1 MPKLNI
7 IMAQLNP
14 LVGDIDNNTELVIK
28 TVKQAVRQHQ
38 ADVVVFPELMLTGY
52 PPEDL
57 LLRPSMALRIE
68 RALRHLCEFIDDVY
82 VIVGYPKC
90 TDRGLFNTAGV
101 FYQHRC
107 IKEYHKRHLPNYQV
121 FDEKRYFIP
130 GDGSNSLITIR
141 DTPVAL
147 LVCEDLWREGA
158 MQPAINDNARLVICI
173 NASPFHF
180 NKVDERQILLK
191 QRVAEAALPI
201 IYVNIV
207 GGQDELVFDGGSRAM
222 DAHGEDQVL
231 APCYETGLFPVIV
244 DDDGERCELLTGDK
258 SPTLDVHAGI
268 YQALVLGLRDY
279 VQKNG
284 FKGVVLGLSGGMD
297 SALTLAIACDA
308 LGADNVQ
315 VLMMPS
321 RHTSKI
327 SIEDAEEQ
335 ARMLDV
341 HYQSLS
347 IEPLYQAAMDSLA
360 DEFAGLEVDITEQNI
375 QARCRAVLLM
385 AVSNKK
391 SLLVLSTGNKSE
403 LAVGYTTLYGDMV
416 GGFNVLK
423 DVAKT
428 LVYRLARYRNRQSNV
443 IPQRVIDRPPSAELA
458 PGQEDTDTLPP
469 YDILD
474 AILERYVEKD
484 YSAASIIA
492 DGFQASMVNQV
503 IHLVNANEY
512 KRRQAPIGVKVTQ
525 RAFGRDRRYPVTS
538 GWKVGE

>member
-1 MPKLNI
+1 MSQLNI

-14 LVGDIDNNTELVIK
+14 LVGDIDGNTELVIK
-28 TVKQAVRQHQ
+28 TVKQAVHQHQ

-68 RALRHLCEFIDDVY
+68 RALRHLCESIDDVY
-82 VIVGYPKC
+82 VIVGYPQC
-90 TDRGLFNTAGV
+90 TSQGLFNTAGV
-101 FYQHRC
+101 FYQHHC
-107 IKEYHKRHLPNYQV
+107 IAKYHKQHLPNYQV
-121 FDEKRYFIP
+121 FDEKRYFVP
-130 GDGSNSLITIR
+130 GDDSDSIVMIR
-141 DTPVAL
+141 DIPVAL
-147 LVCEDLWREGA
+147 LVCEDLWYEGG
-158 MQPAINDNARLVICI
+158 MQSAIAGNARLVISI
-173 NASPFHF
+173 NASPFHS

-191 QRVAEAALPI
+191 QRVAEAGLPI

-222 DAHGEDQVL
+222 DQHGEDQVL
-231 APCYETGLFPVIV
+231 APCYQTGLFPVTV
-244 DDDGERCELLTGDK
+244 DDDGQRCQLLPGDK
-258 SPTLDVHAGI
+258 TTSLDVHASV

-279 VQKNG
+279 IKKNG
-284 FKGVVLGLSGGMD
+284 FAGVVLGLSGGMD
-297 SALTLAIACDA
+297 SALTLVLACDA
-308 LGADNVQ
+308 LGAEHVR
-315 VLMMPS
+315 VIMMPS
-321 RHTSKI
+321 RHTAAI
-327 SIEDAEEQ
+327 SIEDAEQQ
-335 ARMLDV
+335 ARMLGV

-347 IEPLYQAAMDSLA
+347 IEPLYQAAMASLA
-360 DEFAGLEVDITEQNI
+360 EEFTGLEVDVTEQNI

-391 SLLVLSTGNKSE
+391 SLLVLSAGNKSE
-403 LAVGYTTLYGDMV
+403 QAVGYTTLYGDMV

-428 LVYRLARYRNRQSNV
+428 LVYRLARYRNRQSTV

-458 PGQEDTDTLPP
+458 PDQKDTDSLPP

-484 YSAASIIA
+484 HSAVSIIA
-492 DGFQASMVNQV
+492 DGFQADIVNRV
-503 IHLVNANEY
+503 IYLVNANEY
-512 KRRQAPIGVKVTQ
+512 KRRQAPIGVKITQ